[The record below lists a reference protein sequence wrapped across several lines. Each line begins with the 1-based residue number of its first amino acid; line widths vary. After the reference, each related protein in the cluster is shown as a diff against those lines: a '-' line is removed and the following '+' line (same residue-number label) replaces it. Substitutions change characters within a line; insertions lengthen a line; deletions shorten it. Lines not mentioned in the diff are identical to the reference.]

1 VRPILPSPVL
11 PNHAD
16 AAWFACLGLPLVPAD
31 LRDARAYLDALG
43 YAPDARI
50 AGAVDWKQAEGLIRA
65 PDWDQTWWAREEG
78 ERERLMRLAQQRLG
92 QDVLLERLTAAT
104 EMASQSIHGAAAI
117 AAERDGIADAALVRA
132 ASGAATMAL
141 HGAALARLAGQGPP
155 DHLFVRKYALFES
168 GRWPLG
174 VVGGVFYLF

>member
-1 VRPILPSPVL
+1 VTPILPSLVL

-16 AAWFACLGLPLVPAD
+16 AAWFACLGFPLAPAD
-31 LRDARAYLDALG
+31 LRDARAYLEALG
-43 YAPDARI
+43 YPPDSRI
-50 AGAVDWKQAEGLIRA
+50 AVAADWKQAEGLIRA
-65 PDWDQTWWAREEG
+65 PDWDQRWWAKEEN
-78 ERERLMRLAQQRLG
+78 ERERLMRIARERLG
-92 QDVLLERLTAAT
+92 HDALLERLTAAT
-104 EMASQSIHGAAAI
+104 EMASHSIHSAAAI

-141 HGAALARLAGQGPP
+141 HGAALARLAGQGPE
-155 DHLFVRKYALFES
+155 HLFVRKYTLFES